1 MGGALDRASRSQAHP
16 RSEELQLQR
25 NWWLKQRKAL
35 MQDVA
40 TDVATEV
47 ATEVATDVA
56 TGAART
62 VGFCKKC
69 FLYPVKRK
77 CGFVLDGKQKGA
89 HIVPF
94 FHCSAYSFWWRCLG
108 RPFPQPVRCN
118 AGGLQELYPHGRRG
132 CICRGNELSQLS
144 SDLDF
149 SCLEP
154 SKWMQMEDCTCRL
167 KSQGWSVLINCSN
180 TCKHQ
185 CLKSWVRGRLS
196 GFRPVNLNAKQP
208 ADCFFSGPP
217 KTTGSRKD
225 LSWSLRAALWSYNL
239 MHCWPGQLP
248 VAPWCHQTCLQ

>member
-56 TGAART
+56 TDVATEVATDVATGAART

-94 FHCSAYSFWWRCLG
+94 FHCSAYSF
-108 RPFPQPVRCN
+108 
-118 AGGLQELYPHGRRG
+118 
-132 CICRGNELSQLS
+132 
-144 SDLDF
+144 
-149 SCLEP
+149 
-154 SKWMQMEDCTCRL
+154 
-167 KSQGWSVLINCSN
+167 
-180 TCKHQ
+180 
-185 CLKSWVRGRLS
+185 
-196 GFRPVNLNAKQP
+196 
-208 ADCFFSGPP
+208 
-217 KTTGSRKD
+217 
-225 LSWSLRAALWSYNL
+225 
-239 MHCWPGQLP
+239 
-248 VAPWCHQTCLQ
+248 